1 MIDLGYVVSAV
12 VVVVLLAIFKD
23 NLEPIWRLALGLGI
37 LPPLS
42 VLYCKFTEK
51 NLGSDVIPD
60 FDGGT
65 E

>member
-42 VLYCKFTEK
+42 VLYCKYIEK
-51 NLGSDVIPD
+51 KFGLECYTR
-60 FDGGT
+60 F
-65 E
+65 